1 VSELH
6 SGTDVC
12 SRGEY
17 ALEEADPGT
26 APVQQHEIPV
36 SHEAQVLA
44 CHPALAPA
52 QGLDQRIDHDAV
64 QDIHADGSPGL
75 RRTILPRPFGTGA
88 ESRTDGG
95 DLWKGHPSAVNGQ
108 NAQTAGTFEPCAG
121 VVGKVSCPMQQFPE
135 DSWLQLGTCFGDRA
149 LPDAARRIG
158 VELFEERLGLLLDRE
173 QAVRETRRMK
183 TRLRKAKLRQQG
195 SVEDIDFRH
204 PRGLDKSL
212 VVRMADCQ
220 WIRKHNNLI
229 ITGPTGVGKSYL
241 ACAFAEK
248 ACREGFSALYL
259 RMTKLFEDL
268 SLAKGDGRYV
278 KLLTSYAKTDLLVL
292 DDYGLL
298 ELNQEQRHDLLEIL
312 EDRHGLKSTLV
323 TSQLPVE
330 HWHEQIGDPTL
341 ADAILDRLVH
351 SAHKIKLKGESMRK
365 KRANL
370 T

>member
-1 VSELH
+1 MLLH
-6 SGTDVC
+6 PTLEKLTTMRFTGMAA
-12 SRGEY
+12 
-17 ALEEADPGT
+17 ALDEQMQMDGP
-26 APVQQHEIPV
+26 
-36 SHEAQVLA
+36 
-44 CHPALAPA
+44 
-52 QGLDQRIDHDAV
+52 LDMA
-64 QDIHADGSPGL
+64 
-75 RRTILPRPFGTGA
+75 
-88 ESRTDGG
+88 
-95 DLWKGHPSAVNGQ
+95 
-108 NAQTAGTFEPCAG
+108 
-121 VVGKVSCPMQQFPE
+121 
-135 DSWLQLGTCFGDRA
+135 
-149 LPDAARRIG
+149 
-158 VELFEERLGLLLDRE
+158 FEERLGLLLDRE

-204 PRGLDKSL
+204 PRSLDKSL
-212 VVRMADCQ
+212 VIRLADCQ

-259 RMTKLFEDL
+259 RTTKLFEDL
-268 SLAKGDGRYV
+268 SLAKGDGRYL

-365 KRANL
+365 KIANL

>member
-1 VSELH
+1 MLLH
-6 SGTDVC
+6 PTLEKLTTMRFTGMAA
-12 SRGEY
+12 
-17 ALEEADPGT
+17 ALDEQMQMD
-26 APVQQHEIPV
+26 
-36 SHEAQVLA
+36 
-44 CHPALAPA
+44 
-52 QGLDQRIDHDAV
+52 GLDDM
-64 QDIHADGSPGL
+64 G
-75 RRTILPRPFGTGA
+75 
-88 ESRTDGG
+88 
-95 DLWKGHPSAVNGQ
+95 
-108 NAQTAGTFEPCAG
+108 
-121 VVGKVSCPMQQFPE
+121 
-135 DSWLQLGTCFGDRA
+135 
-149 LPDAARRIG
+149 
-158 VELFEERLGLLLDRE
+158 FEERLGLLLDRE

-268 SLAKGDGRYV
+268 SLAKGDGRYL

-330 HWHEQIGDPTL
+330 HWHERIGNPTM

-351 SAHKIKLKGESMRK
+351 SAHKIQLKGESMRK
-365 KRANL
+365 R
-370 T
+370 

>member
-1 VSELH
+1 MLLH
-6 SGTDVC
+6 PTLEKLTSMRFIGMAA
-12 SRGEY
+12 
-17 ALEEADPGT
+17 ALDEQMQMD
-26 APVQQHEIPV
+26 
-36 SHEAQVLA
+36 
-44 CHPALAPA
+44 
-52 QGLDQRIDHDAV
+52 GLDDMA
-64 QDIHADGSPGL
+64 
-75 RRTILPRPFGTGA
+75 
-88 ESRTDGG
+88 
-95 DLWKGHPSAVNGQ
+95 
-108 NAQTAGTFEPCAG
+108 
-121 VVGKVSCPMQQFPE
+121 
-135 DSWLQLGTCFGDRA
+135 
-149 LPDAARRIG
+149 
-158 VELFEERLGLLLDRE
+158 FEERLGILLDRE

-212 VVRMADCQ
+212 VVRLADCQ

-259 RMTKLFEDL
+259 RTTKLFEDL
-268 SLAKGDGRYV
+268 SLAKGDGRYL

-312 EDRHGLKSTLV
+312 EDRHGLKSILV
-323 TSQLPVE
+323 TSQLPIE

-351 SAHKIKLKGESMRK
+351 SAHKIKLTGDSMRK
-365 KRANL
+365 KKANL

>member
-1 VSELH
+1 MLLH
-6 SGTDVC
+6 PTLEKLTSMRFTGMAA
-12 SRGEY
+12 
-17 ALEEADPGT
+17 ALEE
-26 APVQQHEIPV
+26 Q
-36 SHEAQVLA
+36 
-44 CHPALAPA
+44 
-52 QGLDQRIDHDAV
+52 
-64 QDIHADGSPGL
+64 
-75 RRTILPRPFGTGA
+75 
-88 ESRTDGG
+88 
-95 DLWKGHPSAVNGQ
+95 
-108 NAQTAGTFEPCAG
+108 
-121 VVGKVSCPMQQFPE
+121 MQME
-135 DSWLQLGTCFGDRA
+135 V
-149 LPDAARRIG
+149 LPDMA
-158 VELFEERLGLLLDRE
+158 FEERLGLLLDRE

-195 SVEDIDFRH
+195 SIEDIDFRH
-204 PRGLDKSL
+204 PRGLDRSL
-212 VVRMADCQ
+212 VLRLADCR
-220 WIRKHNNLI
+220 WIKQHNNLI

-259 RMTKLFEDL
+259 RTTKLFEDL
-268 SLAKGDGRYV
+268 SLAKGDGRYL
-278 KLLTSYAKTDLLVL
+278 KLLSSFAKTDLLVL

-298 ELNQEQRHDLLEIL
+298 ELTQEQRHDLLEIL

-351 SAHKIKLKGESMRK
+351 SAHKIQLEGESMRK

>member
-1 VSELH
+1 MLLH
-6 SGTDVC
+6 PTLEKLTTMRFTGMAA
-12 SRGEY
+12 
-17 ALEEADPGT
+17 ALEEQMQMDG
-26 APVQQHEIPV
+26 H
-36 SHEAQVLA
+36 
-44 CHPALAPA
+44 
-52 QGLDQRIDHDAV
+52 LDM
-64 QDIHADGSPGL
+64 
-75 RRTILPRPFGTGA
+75 T
-88 ESRTDGG
+88 
-95 DLWKGHPSAVNGQ
+95 
-108 NAQTAGTFEPCAG
+108 
-121 VVGKVSCPMQQFPE
+121 
-135 DSWLQLGTCFGDRA
+135 
-149 LPDAARRIG
+149 
-158 VELFEERLGLLLDRE
+158 FEERLGLLLDRE
-173 QAVRETRRMK
+173 QAVRETRRLK
-183 TRLRKAKLRQQG
+183 TRLRKAKLRQQA

-212 VVRMADCQ
+212 VVRLADCE
-220 WIRKHNNLI
+220 WIKKRNNLI

-259 RMTKLFEDL
+259 RTTKLFEDL
-268 SLAKGDGRYV
+268 SLAKGDGRYL

-351 SAHKIKLKGESMRK
+351 SAHKLKLEGDSMRK